1 VFAVAVRSASFD
13 VVVYCQLVV
22 IVAGSRGSGKQQHVD
37 ASFRKDC
44 CECVRTLGTMRVYMM
59 FAVQRMCS
67 TKPAVIPACDN
78 NLDKLTG
85 SFLAHLV

>member
-1 VFAVAVRSASFD
+1 M
-13 VVVYCQLVV
+13 
-22 IVAGSRGSGKQQHVD
+22 
-37 ASFRKDC
+37 
-44 CECVRTLGTMRVYMM
+44 RTLGTMRVYVM